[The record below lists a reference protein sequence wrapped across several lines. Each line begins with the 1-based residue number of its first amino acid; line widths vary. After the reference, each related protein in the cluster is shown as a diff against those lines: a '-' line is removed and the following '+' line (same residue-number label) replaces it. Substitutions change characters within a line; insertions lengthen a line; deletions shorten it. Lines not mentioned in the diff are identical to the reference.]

1 MIKVIIDEPERISK
15 WAEPQIEG
23 GIYLRG
29 TQAFGYELDGELV
42 GAVIF
47 QDYSEHDMHVS
58 VVSTNSIWWQ
68 RRYIKAMYQYVF
80 DQCKCLRLSAMAN
93 ETNKKSNKLLKA
105 LGFKEEG
112 RLRQFYKETDAIIY
126 GQLRSEC
133 KWIKD

>member
-80 DQCKCLRLSAMAN
+80 NQCKCLRLSAMAN
-93 ETNKKSNKLLKA
+93 ETNTKSNL
-105 LGFKEEG
+105 
-112 RLRQFYKETDAIIY
+112 
-126 GQLRSEC
+126 
-133 KWIKD
+133 

>member
-1 MIKVIIDEPERISK
+1 MIRVIVDEPERISK
-15 WAEPQIEG
+15 WAMPQLEG
-23 GIYLRG
+23 QGNLRE
-29 TQAFGYELDGELV
+29 TQAFGYELNGEIV

-47 QDYSEHDMHVS
+47 QDHSQYDMHVT

-80 DQCKCLRLSAMAN
+80 KQCKCLRLSAMAN
-93 ETNKKSNKLLKA
+93 ETNTKSIKLLKA

-112 RLRQFYKETDAIIY
+112 RLRQFYKDSNAIIF

-133 KWIKD
+133 KWIKE